1 MDSVGEA
8 LQLDRVVWRVLFEAL
23 FNLRSERLA
32 GASLAKNEGRIRR
45 DFRKR
50 IKRVTEVSGRGMAL
64 L

>member
-1 MDSVGEA
+1 M
-8 LQLDRVVWRVLFEAL
+8 VWRVLFEAL